1 MSRTLSQYNKI
12 LQDPVE
18 FISRLKI
25 VDKKG
30 KLIPLK
36 PNAEQI
42 KIIGALDTGSDTLI
56 LKPRQIGSSTIV
68 CAYFFW
74 KAYTAEDPI
83 TLAILSHKLASSKHL
98 LEISKRFYN
107 NLPEALKIGLSVDNT
122 TEFRF
127 SNGAGII
134 AVSAEGK
141 GGLRSFTC
149 SALHISEY
157 AFAENPEELKATA
170 IAALNSGQL
179 VIESTANYYNDAL
192 HQEVMRYERG
202 QAEYNYLFFPWYDH
216 TEYHTPIAKNNEVEW
231 TEEEIEIKKTFELNF
246 NQLWW
251 RRKKIE
257 KIGFD
262 KFTREYPTSLEE
274 AYRQIGNS
282 YFTSGDLKEVTVIQV
297 EPIDAIILEEPKPDD
312 RYAMGV
318 DVAAGVNRDY
328 SVIQILSKMSYQ
340 PVAIFRSNQISP
352 VDLAEVIFDLSQRYN
367 DALTLIESN
376 NYGNVVINELKHMG
390 FRKFWVDEEGRD
402 WQTTGKSKTFMFENL
417 KTLVRSGYIRG
428 IDNITFAEIRSL
440 QVNEKGMIIIPD
452 NLSSHG
458 DNAVALSLAS
468 VCIEGVKLPRE
479 TYLPDWI
486 KAGRANNI
494 INKSGVSVATYR
506 RY

>member
-1 MSRTLSQYNKI
+1 MNINDILS
-12 LQDPVE
+12 DPIE

-25 VDKKG
+25 VNKIG
-30 KLIPLK
+30 RLVYLK

-42 KIIGALDTGSDTLI
+42 KIVQALCLGKDTLI

-74 KAYTAEDPI
+74 KAYTSKDPI

-98 LEISKRFYN
+98 LEISKKFYY
-107 NLPEALKIGLSVDNT
+107 NLPQNLRTGLLTDNT

-134 AVSAEGK
+134 AVSAEAK

-179 VIESTANYYNDAL
+179 VIESTANYFNDAL
-192 HQEVMRYERG
+192 HQEVIKFERG
-202 QAEYNYLFFPWYDH
+202 AADYKYLFFPWYEH
-216 TEYHTPIAKNNEVEW
+216 EEYSTDLGEEEPEW
-231 TEEEIEIKKTFELNF
+231 TEEEKEIQSSFDLSPP
-246 NQLWW
+246 QLLW
-251 RRKKIE
+251 RRS
-257 KIGFD
+257 KIGKIGLD
-262 KFTREYPTSLEE
+262 KFTREYPTNLEE

-282 YFTSGDLKEVTVIQV
+282 YFTPTDLKDVSVIQV
-297 EPIDAIILEEPKPDD
+297 EPIDTVILQDPKPDD
-312 RYAMGV
+312 KYAIGV
-318 DVAAGVNRDY
+318 DVSAGVNRDY

-340 PVAIFRSNQISP
+340 PVAIFRSNRISP
-352 VDLAEVIFDLSQRYN
+352 VDLAEVIYDLSQRYN

-390 FRKFWVDEEGRD
+390 FNKFWYDEDGKD
-402 WQTTGKSKTFMFENL
+402 WQTTSKSKTFMFENL

-428 IDNITFAEIRSL
+428 IDNITFSEIRSL
-440 QVNEKGMIIIPD
+440 QVNDKGMIIIPD
-452 NLSSHG
+452 NLASHG
-458 DNAVALSLAS
+458 DNAVALSLAA
-468 VCIEGVKLPRE
+468 VCIETVKLSRE
-479 TYLPDWI
+479 TFLPHWI
-486 KAGRANNI
+486 KTGRAANI
-494 INKSGVSVATYR
+494 INKSGIAAAAYR